1 YVPLRRTARL
11 SAANSPALGDGAA
24 ASAVATSAANAIT
37 VGWRRLGSRWRPF
50 ITAASSAAGKRRP
63 GTTSLSGTGSWVRSC
78 WNSSRGGQRS
88 GQLLDDAYHHRWS
101 EGADAVYV
109 FGEGLAFGPFE
120 SEVVEAVR
128 FAVIVGADHPRVLD
142 PRAVPCLPQEAFHR
156 RGVAREPRPQYL
168 ERTRPALRVLGAV
181 HFGRASLADALEE
194 AVAGD
199 GPTGE
204 VLVGHGNA
212 RN

>member
-1 YVPLRRTARL
+1 M
-11 SAANSPALGDGAA
+11 A
-24 ASAVATSAANAIT
+24 ASSPVFGGAVAARAAVTSAANAVT
-37 VGWRRLGSRWRPF
+37 VGWRQLRVAGDAEIEQFRPLRLRIVGDVLRF
-50 ITAASSAAGKRRP
+50 QVAMDDAGLV
-63 GTTSLSGTGSWVRSC
+63 GC
-78 WNSSRGGQRS
+78 GQRI
-88 GQLLDDAYHHRWS
+88 GELPHDARYERWS
-101 EGADAVYV
+101 EGAGAVYV
-109 FGEGLAFGPFE
+109 FREGLALGPFE
-120 SEVVEAVR
+120 GEVVEALR
-128 FAVIVGADHPRVLD
+128 FAVVVGADDSRVLD
-142 PRAVPCLPQEAFHR
+142 PRAVPGLPQEALHR

>member
-1 YVPLRRTARL
+1 MIRRPPRSTLFPYTTLFRSCRIVGDVLGFQVAMDDARL
-11 SAANSPALGDGAA
+11 M
-24 ASAVATSAANAIT
+24 
-37 VGWRRLGSRWRPF
+37 R
-50 ITAASSAAGKRRP
+50 
-63 GTTSLSGTGSWVRSC
+63 C
-78 WNSSRGGQRS
+78 GQRS

>member
-1 YVPLRRTARL
+1 MFIPSLLVAIFVFFFMIRL
-11 SAANSPALGDGAA
+11 PPRSTLFPY
-24 ASAVATSAANAIT
+24 
-37 VGWRRLGSRWRPF
+37 
-50 ITAASSAAGKRRP
+50 
-63 GTTSLSGTGSWVRSC
+63 TTLFRSVVRA
-78 WNSSRGGQRS
+78 
-88 GQLLDDAYHHRWS
+88 DDA
-101 EGADAVYV
+101 
-109 FGEGLAFGPFE
+109 
-120 SEVVEAVR
+120 
-128 FAVIVGADHPRVLD
+128 RVLV
-142 PRAVPCLPQEAFHR
+142 PRPVPGLPQEALHG

-168 ERTRPALRVLGAV
+168 ERTGPVLRMLGSV